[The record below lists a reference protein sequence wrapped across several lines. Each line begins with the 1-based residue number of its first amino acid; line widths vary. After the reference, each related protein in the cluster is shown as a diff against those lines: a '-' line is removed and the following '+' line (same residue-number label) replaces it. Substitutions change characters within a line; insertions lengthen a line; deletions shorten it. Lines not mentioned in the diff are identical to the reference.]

1 MKNMTVEELRKKK
14 DSMTKEELKV
24 ISLQKKKNGSATSA
38 ALMAQNILWHEDGQG
53 FMSSAHWKRDHT
65 VKQQF

>member
-14 DSMTKEELKV
+14 DSMTKEELRAV
-24 ISLQKKKNGSATSA
+24 SLQKKRNGCATSA
-38 ALMAQNILWHEDGQG
+38 ALIAQNILWHEDGCG

-65 VKQQF
+65 IVKQF